1 MFQFRA
7 TLLLTQAR
15 KRCMCLDHPVF
26 TSSYIAYL
34 MIFILQLSP
43 KDLVIMMRDSMTTR
57 STRITRTTAPD
68 SCLESGQHMPSPSLQ
83 DPTWHTWSL
92 GSCCHAT
99 CPLLGTCL
107 ERDKSQ
113 PEPSSDAVRENKP
126 CFSSAMGRFLPAFE
140 ISRIKNHHRYSE
152 N

>member
-1 MFQFRA
+1 
-7 TLLLTQAR
+7 
-15 KRCMCLDHPVF
+15 
-26 TSSYIAYL
+26 

-152 N
+152 NWKRWLTGNVKTFEISRNLKTLKMFRHKHLKN